1 MDWLNDTVQALQSQ
15 EEQFEADLEALGPK
29 PTNKARGHSGAD
41 LNTFITRHRHHV
53 AMLERVL
60 RLLENDQVAPEE
72 VETALKDS
80 MEYYLESST
89 EPDFMADDDM
99 YEGLP
104 VNEVR
109 LAGGGSVFFSVMV
122 VGIVAMEC
130 VWCASYHPML
140 WCATILGCN
149 IVGHHTLGP
158 YVAHHTHS
166 LLCCNYHKHALPCC
180 NTIHGD

>member
-29 PTNKARGHSGAD
+29 PTNKARGHSAAD

-109 LAGGGSVFFSVMV
+109 PRSWKCFCTVRGSWYPSTGVCMV
-122 VGIVAMEC
+122 CSISTQDMVCNDFGVAT
-130 VWCASYHPML
+130 SL
-140 WCATILGCN
+140 ATISWDMCCTSY
-149 IVGHHTLGP
+149 TL
-158 YVAHHTHS
+158 H
-166 LLCCNYHKHALPCC
+166 C
-180 NTIHGD
+180 